1 MPGDL
6 SYSDT
11 GQLTARSERGAGKQD
26 LAHRHDA
33 RRWSQTS
40 GSLLGRGQANGIGLV
55 PSSLRLPPHRT
66 IRCLPFTM
74 ASATNPSAANGS
86 MSGQTAAKWCEM
98 RIATAANPA
107 CGPFRKPVAHSS
119 ARLAKRSR
127 SPPRSPPTRGA
138 ASVTAGTARPYLAG
152 FQPCKGSWARP
163 VEPHP
168 RPRHE
173 CALGDRREHRDFRRV
188 PQWP

>member
-1 MPGDL
+1 VFVPVLCRGDGAIFFLRPNSVPQCLSRRGQDHPGCLSPIMPGDL

-86 MSGQTAAKWCEM
+86 MSRQTAAKWCEM
-98 RIATAANPA
+98 RIAPQQTLPAGLFANQWRTRPQGWPGGA
-107 CGPFRKPVAHSS
+107 VR
-119 ARLAKRSR
+119 RLGRH
-127 SPPRSPPTRGA
+127 
-138 ASVTAGTARPYLAG
+138 
-152 FQPCKGSWARP
+152 QPG
-163 VEPHP
+163 
-168 RPRHE
+168 
-173 CALGDRREHRDFRRV
+173 GQRR
-188 PQWP
+188 